1 MWDLIIDTDIGNDCD
16 DAAAVALA
24 CRYAAAGDCGL
35 LCFTVNTADAYAADC
50 IDAIAAANGV
60 SADVGVY
67 RGAGFPANPASYCR
81 AVAER
86 FGAVRGKRRE
96 EAVALMRRKLAE
108 SADKSVKIVCIGQLN
123 DLRALLESKADEFG
137 ADGAELVRRKVGEV
151 VVMGGMFGEKSVM
164 FNGAPYTAEFN
175 IATAVPDSV
184 RALELCPADV
194 VFCDFLLGYD
204 VITLEKLAEKD
215 KEDPVGYAYKLFC
228 GGGRPSW
235 DILTVMYAVRGAGS
249 EFCLSP
255 RGRVKVNGQGQ
266 TEFKEG
272 GNGPH
277 RILRAATDKRLLKER
292 IHALFGV

>member
-50 IDAIAAANGV
+50 IDAIAAANGRF
-60 SADVGVY
+60 
-67 RGAGFPANPASYCR
+67 RGCRRFTAAAGFPANPASYCR

-184 RALELCPADV
+184 RALELCSCGRRFLRFSARLR
-194 VFCDFLLGYD
+194 CDY
-204 VITLEKLAEKD
+204 
-215 KEDPVGYAYKLFC
+215 VGKT
-228 GGGRPSW
+228 GG
-235 DILTVMYAVRGAGS
+235 
-249 EFCLSP
+249 
-255 RGRVKVNGQGQ
+255 
-266 TEFKEG
+266 
-272 GNGPH
+272 
-277 RILRAATDKRLLKER
+277 KR
-292 IHALFGV
+292 